1 MMAKDS
7 EPFSSFGALWLMAMF
22 DLPVKTKVDRRNYTR
37 FRKQLLKLGFLQMQ
51 YSVYAR
57 YFSQERETR
66 PVKRAIRVALP
77 PKGELRLIT
86 VTNRQFE
93 KMEVYTQKKLRPPE
107 QEPEQFVLF

>member
-1 MMAKDS
+1 MVKGND
-7 EPFSSFGALWLMAMF
+7 PFSSFGTLWLMAMF
-22 DLPVKTKVDRRNYTR
+22 DLPVKTKADRRNYTR

-57 YFSQERETR
+57 FFSQEREAW
-66 PVKRAIRVALP
+66 PIKRAIRVALP
-77 PKGELRLIT
+77 PRGELRLLT